1 MHVAVD
7 KTHRP
12 TIEDEAQSIARIEAR
27 LSAEGE
33 RRRSRSGGR
42 AVVEPVDEPST
53 PAHVRREANG
63 RAGSA
68 LLRERTGLRRETTT
82 SPP

>member
-12 TIEDEAQSIARIEAR
+12 AIEDEAQALARIEAR

-33 RRRSRSGGR
+33 RLRSRPAAELWSIPSISR
-42 AVVEPVDEPST
+42 A
-53 PAHVRREANG
+53 RR
-63 RAGSA
+63 RTSA
-68 LLRERTGLRRETTT
+68 AKRTDRVSAVLRQRTGL
-82 SPP
+82 

>member
-33 RRRSRSGGR
+33 RLRSRPAAELWSSPSMTQARRRTSAAKRTGR
-42 AVVEPVDEPST
+42 
-53 PAHVRREANG
+53 
-63 RAGSA
+63 GSA
-68 LLRERTGLRRETTT
+68 VLRERTGL
-82 SPP
+82 

>member
-12 TIEDEAQSIARIEAR
+12 TTEDEAQSIARIEAR

-33 RRRSRSGGR
+33 RLRSRPAAELWSSPSISR
-42 AVVEPVDEPST
+42 A
-53 PAHVRREANG
+53 RR
-63 RAGSA
+63 RTSA
-68 LLRERTGLRRETTT
+68 AKRTDRVSAVLRQRTGL
-82 SPP
+82 